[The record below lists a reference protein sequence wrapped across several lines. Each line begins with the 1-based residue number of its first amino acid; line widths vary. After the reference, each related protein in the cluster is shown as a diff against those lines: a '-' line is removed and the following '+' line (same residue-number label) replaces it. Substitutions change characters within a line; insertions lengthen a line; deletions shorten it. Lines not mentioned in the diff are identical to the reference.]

1 MMPLP
6 RLYAIAD
13 SSFGD
18 PVRLAD
24 ALFAGGARLIQVR
37 NKKAGA
43 RELLQQVERI
53 LRLAPADA
61 QVIINDRVDVAL
73 VAGAAGV
80 HVGQTDLPPVEA
92 RRVLGAE
99 RVVGFSTHN
108 LAQAVG
114 AGKLPVDYVA
124 VGPVFPTTTKENP
137 DPVIGLEGLAHICS
151 ALHKP
156 VVAVGGIRL
165 ENAPDVLKAG
175 AASIAVIRDLLDSS
189 DVASRVRD
197 WIELLK

>member
-137 DPVIGLEGLAHICS
+137 DPVIGLEGLA
-151 ALHKP
+151 
-156 VVAVGGIRL
+156 
-165 ENAPDVLKAG
+165 
-175 AASIAVIRDLLDSS
+175 
-189 DVASRVRD
+189 
-197 WIELLK
+197 